1 MLCVCAIE
9 LLNTR
14 VAWCAYDDLCMCTFV
29 RCVVCVCVIWGGQED
44 EWLFLPE
51 EDIQIWRP
59 RDWWDA
65 QLVLGIHP
73 PHYAG
78 AMSWI

>member
-1 MLCVCAIE
+1 
-9 LLNTR
+9 
-14 VAWCAYDDLCMCTFV
+14 
-29 RCVVCVCVIWGGQED
+29 VIWGGQED